1 MDILEIINNVLSKNG
16 LITSFVFVGCIVWF
30 SYFLSNKL
38 TEGKFHGSAIA
49 ILLGLVFAY
58 LGGTYTGGKQ
68 GVADIGLLSGVGL
81 LGGAMLR
88 DFAIVATAYGVKL
101 DDLKASG
108 IAGVSS
114 LFIGVTLSF
123 FVGAVVAIIFGYT
136 DAVSIATIGAGTV
149 TFVVGPVTGSA
160 LGASSEV
167 IALSIAAGL
176 VKSILVMIGTPLL
189 AKYIGLNNPNSAMIF
204 GGLMGTNS
212 GVAAGLA
219 AVDPKLVPY
228 GAMTATFYTG
238 LGCLLAPSILFL
250 IIELAY

>member
-1 MDILEIINNVLSKNG
+1 MWPISVL
-16 LITSFVFVGCIVWF
+16 V
-30 SYFLSNKL
+30 
-38 TEGKFHGSAIA
+38 IA
-49 ILLGLVFAY
+49 ILLGLIFAY
-58 LGGTYTGGKQ
+58 LGGAYTGGKQ

-123 FVGAVVAIIFGYT
+123 FVGAIVAIIFGYT
-136 DAVSIATIGAGTV
+136 DSVSITTIGAGTV

-189 AKYIGLNNPNSAMIF
+189 AKYIGLNNLFSEFIF
-204 GGLMGTNS
+204 CYILMLHFG
-212 GVAAGLA
+212 
-219 AVDPKLVPY
+219 
-228 GAMTATFYTG
+228 
-238 LGCLLAPSILFL
+238 
-250 IIELAY
+250 

>member
-1 MDILEIINNVLSKNG
+1 MG
-16 LITSFVFVGCIVWF
+16 LI
-30 SYFLSNKL
+30 
-38 TEGKFHGSAIA
+38 
-49 ILLGLVFAY
+49 FAY
-58 LGGTYTGGKQ
+58 FGGTYTGGDQ
-68 GVADIGLLSGVGL
+68 GVADISLLSGVGL

-88 DFAIVATAYGVKL
+88 DFAIVATAYGVNL

-108 IAGVSS
+108 IVGVSS

-123 FVGAVVAIIFGYT
+123 FVGTTVAIIFGYT
-136 DAVSIATIGAGTV
+136 DPVSITTIGAGTV

-160 LGASSEV
+160 LGSSSEV

-189 AKYIGLNNPNSAMIF
+189 AKYVGLNNPNSAMIF

-250 IIELAY
+250 IIELLY